1 VICGDQPI
9 NWPRDEEICNE
20 TQADL
25 RAETQAGTEAKAKAE
40 SEADAVANT
49 ITGTK
54 AEGANSARGDHR
66 QGEPRFRQLLR
77 SFSWRRR

>member
-25 RAETQAGTEAKAKAE
+25 RAETQAGTETKAE
-40 SEADAVANT
+40 PEADAVANA

-54 AEGANSARGDHR
+54 A
-66 QGEPRFRQLLR
+66 
-77 SFSWRRR
+77 